1 VTLIVSGA
9 KSSLNSVRAH
19 SIFRMPTFKNIRI
32 KMKNGKSR
40 LQRVQVLASGKYK
53 FVKNLTKRAST
64 AVRKTPKKRK
74 ASSKGK
80 TLTKGNS
87 KMFRTL
93 GAKGAIEDFA
103 WGFGG
108 LMLMGA
114 SNPVALPTVRLVQG
128 IQGHV
133 FNRTGKGRM
142 VYALIDLIDLII
154 AGQASMQSIF
164 DSMKQLTKIAPII

>member
-1 VTLIVSGA
+1 
-9 KSSLNSVRAH
+9 
-19 SIFRMPTFKNIRI
+19 MPTFKNIRI

-53 FVKNLTKRAST
+53 FVKNLAKSRST
-64 AVRKTPKKRK
+64 STPKKVSPKRRP
-74 ASSKGK
+74 ASKKGK
-80 TLTKGNS
+80 RMGNNS

-108 LMLMGA
+108 LVLMGA
-114 SNPVALPTVRLVQG
+114 NNPVALPTVRLVQG

-133 FNRTGKGRM
+133 FGRTGKGRL
-142 VYALIDLIDLII
+142 VYAIIDLADLII
-154 AGQASMQSIF
+154 AGQASVQTIF
-164 DSMKQLTKIAPII
+164 DSMRQLTKIAPMIG